1 MIKIFT
7 VPAFD
12 PDDDVDEMNKFISSH
27 RVIEVLKEFNHA
39 ESGGYWTFCI
49 EYLQSGIKYTSKN
62 NKPNKIDY
70 KAVLSEEQFKVFSKL
85 REIRKDIA
93 KEEALPAYTVF
104 TDKEL
109 SDISQLD
116 EVNLSKLKT
125 IEGIGEKRVE
135 RYGQK
140 LIEEFGKSE
149 KNGESDK

>member
-7 VPAFD
+7 IPAFD
-12 PDDDVDEMNKFISSH
+12 PDEDVDEMNKFINSH
-27 RVIEVLKEFNHA
+27 RVIELKKEFNPA
-39 ESGGYWTFCI
+39 GSGGYWTFCI
-49 EYLQSGIKYTSKN
+49 EYLQSGIKNRSGSN
-62 NKPNKIDY
+62 NPNKIDY

-85 REIRKDIA
+85 REIRKEIA

-109 SDISQLD
+109 SEISQLD

-140 LIEEFGKSE
+140 LIEEFDKSE